1 MIPFTAD
8 SGEIGNDALSVRD
21 GPGRSTKETETAMQD
36 HSLDTTTD
44 LTPASPQLLSDAD
57 VDQVS
62 GGFFFIAAVAIA
74 LVAAEACVSDKNA
87 H

>member
-1 MIPFTAD
+1 
-8 SGEIGNDALSVRD
+8 
-21 GPGRSTKETETAMQD
+21 MQD